1 MSFFRRCLGN
11 LCGDSQV
18 ARPLSARQEP
28 APGLSIS
35 VLEHHSQLDFIK
47 ETFPATSRGRSFVM
61 YCLADGWH
69 ASRGGYGEHLV

>member
-47 ETFPATSRGRSFVM
+47 ETFPAMSRWPAEGSFIRDV
-61 YCLADGWH
+61 LFG
-69 ASRGGYGEHLV
+69 